1 MPDSNTHVP
10 LFRSSTIHGR
20 SKTNSKLKQ
29 ITLGRGSGVDC
40 TAVEE
45 VSEISCCCQP
55 FILGCTCGGMTAV
68 VNVTNSATVPVD
80 TKPGNELY
88 PCSCFFL
95 KVLSL

>member
-1 MPDSNTHVP
+1 MPNSNTHVP
-10 LFRSSTIHGR
+10 LFRSSIIHSR

-29 ITLGRGSGVDC
+29 ITLRRCGGVDC

-45 VSEISCCCQP
+45 VSEVICRSQP
-55 FILGCTCGGMTAV
+55 FILGCTCGRMTAV
-68 VNVTNSATVPVD
+68 VNVTNSATVASD
-80 TKPGNELY
+80 TKPGSELY